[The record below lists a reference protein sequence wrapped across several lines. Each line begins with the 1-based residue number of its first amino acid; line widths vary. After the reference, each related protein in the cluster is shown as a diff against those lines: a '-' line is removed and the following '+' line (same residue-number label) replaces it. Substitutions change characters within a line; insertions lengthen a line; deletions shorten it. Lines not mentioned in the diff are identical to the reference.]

1 VADRKLTT
9 PKSSATFEPQLEC
22 DHFNETRQSYECRIL
37 IQCFCALEQKPC
49 RFYHGRTPQ
58 TKHEGFYATDKHGKG
73 RKKILPKA
81 TMMAMQADF
90 DNGMSWRA
98 ISEKYNISIR
108 QITDARAYYQMP
120 FQQVKHNMRRITDE
134 DLNWAVRAHEDG
146 MEWQYVA
153 KKLGFTQAAIRERL
167 RRDADRG
174 IYHR

>member
-1 VADRKLTT
+1 MADRKLTT
-9 PKSSATFEPQLEC
+9 PKADASFEPQLEC
-22 DHFNETRQSYECRIL
+22 DYFHENRQSYECSAL

-58 TKHEGFYATDKHGKG
+58 TKHEGFYATDKHDKG

-98 ISEKYNISIR
+98 ISEKYNISTR

-120 FQQVKHNMRRITDE
+120 FQQVKHNMRRITDA
-134 DLNWAVRAHEDG
+134 DLNWAVRAYEDG
-146 MEWQYVA
+146 MDWKRVA
-153 KKLGFTQAAIRERL
+153 QKLGFTQAALRERL